1 MLVITTY
8 ENTIEEEVRKLLSDL
23 VETVGELESTPN
35 SEMGEEEEES
45 SSRLIDF
52 ESGELKSSTRIN
64 FTEEPSTQQQQ
75 LSTSIVETSAIDM
88 MMMMSPPEPA
98 SPQALPQLLPE
109 SVNASESS
117 VSTVVAVVPQI
128 NPSIKPASFDEQLIQ
143 CMCVIILLEKFD
155 GLFEL
160 VYIYIIFDV
169 YLNI

>member
-8 ENTIEEEVRKLLSDL
+8 ETNIQNTIEEEVRKLLSDL

-64 FTEEPSTQQQQ
+64 FTEEPPTQQQQ

-98 SPQALPQLLPE
+98 PQTVPQLLPE

-128 NPSIKPASFDEQLIQ
+128 NSDIKPASFDEQLIQ
-143 CMCVIILLEKFD
+143 CMCVILLLENLKD
-155 GLFEL
+155 
-160 VYIYIIFDV
+160 
-169 YLNI
+169 YLN